1 MTMALQVEDVRASI
15 GELQILKG
23 VDVAVPF
30 GEIHVIMGPNGSGKS
45 TLSHVLMGK
54 DEYVATGSAKVDGT
68 EVMGLPVDERA
79 KQGLFEAF
87 QYPVEI
93 PGVALADLL
102 DEMRNATDDEEAFD
116 ERVDRLTDQLGMRP
130 FLQRS
135 VNVGLSG
142 GEKKRSEMFQLAVSG
157 AKVAVLDEVDS
168 GLDIDAVR
176 EVAEL
181 VEEMRSD
188 EIGVLMITHYNRI
201 LRYMRPDKVH
211 VMIDGRIVMSGGP
224 EVAAELEES
233 GYDEIRRELGIAP
246 KKTDDTGDDVLG
258 LL

>member
-1 MTMALQVEDVRASI
+1 MTTALSVKNVRASI
-15 GELQILKG
+15 GDLEILKG
-23 VDVAVPF
+23 VDVEVPF

-54 DEYVATGSAKVDGT
+54 DEYVASGSAIVDGL
-68 EVMGLPVDERA
+68 EVLDLAVDERA
-79 KQGLFEAF
+79 RQGLFEAF

-102 DEMRNATDDEEAFD
+102 DEMRDATADQEAFD
-116 ERVDRLTDQLGMRP
+116 ERVDRYTDQLGMRP
-130 FLQRS
+130 FLQRA
-135 VNVGLSG
+135 VNAGLSG
-142 GEKKRSEMFQLAVSG
+142 GEKKRSEMFQMAVSG

-181 VEEMRSD
+181 VEELRSD
-188 EIGVLMITHYNRI
+188 DIGILMITHYNRI
-201 LRYMRPDKVH
+201 LRYMRPDRVH

-224 EVAAELEES
+224 EVAAKLEES
-233 GYDEIRRELGIAP
+233 GYDEIRRELGMAL
-246 KKTDDTGDDVLG
+246 KKDDQGDDLLG

>member
-1 MTMALQVEDVRASI
+1 MTMALEVKGIRASI
-15 GELQILKG
+15 GELEILKG
-23 VDVAVPF
+23 VDISVPY

-54 DEYVATGSAKVDGT
+54 DEYAATGSAVVDGT

-79 KQGLFEAF
+79 QLGLFEAF

-93 PGVALADLL
+93 PGVALEDLL
-102 DEMRNATDDEEAFD
+102 DEMREATDDPEAFD

-130 FLQRS
+130 FLQRA
-135 VNVGLSG
+135 VNDGLSG
-142 GEKKRSEMFQLAVSG
+142 GEKKRSEMFQMAVSG

-181 VEEMRSD
+181 VEDLRSED
-188 EIGVLMITHYNRI
+188 LGVLMITHYNRI

-211 VMIDGRIVMSGGP
+211 VMIDGRIVMSGGA
-224 EVAAELEES
+224 EVAAKLEES

-246 KKTDDTGDDVLG
+246 KPTEDGSDDILG

>member
-1 MTMALQVEDVRASI
+1 MSLALQVKDIRASI
-15 GELQILKG
+15 GELEILKG
-23 VDVAVPF
+23 VDVEVPY

-54 DEYVATGSAKVDGT
+54 DEYVATGSAVVDGT

-79 KQGLFEAF
+79 RLGLFEAF

-93 PGVALADLL
+93 PGVALEDLL
-102 DEMRNATDDEEAFD
+102 DEMREAAEDPDDFD
-116 ERVDRLTDQLGMRP
+116 ERVDRLTDQLSMRP
-130 FLQRS
+130 FMHRA
-135 VNVGLSG
+135 VNAGLSG
-142 GEKKRSEMFQLAVSG
+142 GEKKRSEMFQMAVSG

-176 EVAEL
+176 EIAEL

-188 EIGVLMITHYNRI
+188 DLGVLMITHYNRI
-201 LRYMRPDKVH
+201 LRYMRPDRVH
-211 VMIDGRIVMSGGP
+211 VMIDGRIVMSGGAD
-224 EVAAELEES
+224 VAAKLEES
-233 GYDEIRRELGIAP
+233 GYDEIRRELGVAP
-246 KKTDDTGDDVLG
+246 EPSEDAEDDILG

>member
-1 MTMALQVEDVRASI
+1 MTLALDVKNITASI
-15 GELQILKG
+15 GELEILKG
-23 VDVAVPF
+23 VDVEVPF

-54 DEYVATGSAKVDGT
+54 EDYVSAGSAHVDGVD
-68 EVMGLPVDERA
+68 VMGLDVHERA

-93 PGVALADLL
+93 PGVALEDLL
-102 DEMRNATDDEEAFD
+102 DEMRNASEDDEAFD
-116 ERVDRLTDQLGMRP
+116 ERVDRITEQLGMRP

-135 VNVGLSG
+135 VNAGLSG

-201 LRYMRPDKVH
+201 LRYMRPDKIH
-211 VMIDGRIVMSGGP
+211 VMIDGKIVLSGGP
-224 EVAAELEES
+224 EVAARLEES
-233 GYDEIRRELGIAP
+233 GYDDIRRELGITARDNGA
-246 KKTDDTGDDVLG
+246 DDDILG

>member
-1 MTMALQVEDVRASI
+1 MTAALAVKDIKASI
-15 GELQILKG
+15 GDLEILKG
-23 VDVAVPF
+23 VDIEVPF

-54 DEYVATGSAKVDGT
+54 DEYKATGSAVVDGQ
-68 EVMGLPVDERA
+68 EIMGLGVDERA
-79 KQGLFEAF
+79 RHGLFEAF

-102 DEMRNATDDEEAFD
+102 DEMRNASDDEDAFD
-116 ERVDRLTDQLGMRP
+116 DRVDRLTDQLSMRP

-135 VNVGLSG
+135 VNAGLSG

-201 LRYMRPDKVH
+201 LRYMQPDKIH
-211 VMIDGRIVMSGGP
+211 VMIDGQIVLSGGP
-224 EVAAELEES
+224 EVAARLEER
-233 GYDEIRRELGIAP
+233 GYDDVRKELGLAP
-246 KKTDDTGDDVLG
+246 GHTDASEADILG

>member
-1 MTMALQVEDVRASI
+1 MTTALSVKDVRASI
-15 GELQILKG
+15 GDLEILKG
-23 VDVAVPF
+23 VDVEVPF

-54 DEYVATGSAKVDGT
+54 DEYVASGSAIVDGV
-68 EVMGLPVDERA
+68 EVLDLAVDERA
-79 KQGLFEAF
+79 RQGLFEAF
-87 QYPVEI
+87 QYPIEI

-102 DEMRNATDDEEAFD
+102 DEMRDATADQEAFD
-116 ERVDRLTDQLGMRP
+116 ERVDRYTDQLGMRP
-130 FLQRS
+130 FLQRA
-135 VNVGLSG
+135 VNAGLSG
-142 GEKKRSEMFQLAVSG
+142 GEKKRSEIFQMAVSG

-181 VEEMRSD
+181 VEELRSD
-188 EIGVLMITHYNRI
+188 DIGILMITHYNRI
-201 LRYMRPDKVH
+201 LRYMRPDRVH

-224 EVAAELEES
+224 EVAAKLEES
-233 GYDEIRRELGIAP
+233 GYDEIRRELGMAL
-246 KKTDDTGDDVLG
+246 KKDDQGDDLLG

>member
-1 MTMALQVEDVRASI
+1 MTLALEVKDVHATI
-15 GELQILKG
+15 GELEILKG
-23 VDVAVPF
+23 VDIDVPY

-54 DEYVATGSAKVDGT
+54 DEYEASGSAKVDGQ
-68 EVMGLPVDERA
+68 EVMGLDVHERA

-93 PGVALADLL
+93 PGVALEDLL
-102 DEMRNATDDEEAFD
+102 DEMRSASDDGDAFD
-116 ERVDRLTDQLGMRP
+116 ARVDRLTDQLSMRP

-135 VNVGLSG
+135 VNDGLSG

-201 LRYMRPDKVH
+201 LRYMSPDKIH
-211 VMIDGRIVMSGGP
+211 VMIDGKIVLSGGP
-224 EVAAELEES
+224 EVATRLEES
-233 GYDEIRRELGIAP
+233 GYDDIRRELGLEPAGS
-246 KKTDDTGDDVLG
+246 DDAEDDILG

>member
-1 MTMALQVEDVRASI
+1 MSLALQVKDIRASI
-15 GELQILKG
+15 GELEILKG
-23 VDVAVPF
+23 VDVEVPY

-54 DEYVATGSAKVDGT
+54 DEYEASGSAVVDGT
-68 EVMGLPVDERA
+68 EVMGLSVDERA
-79 KQGLFEAF
+79 RLGLFEAF

-93 PGVALADLL
+93 PGVALEDLL
-102 DEMRNATDDEEAFD
+102 DEMREAAEDPDGFD

-130 FLQRS
+130 FLHRA
-135 VNVGLSG
+135 VNAGLSG
-142 GEKKRSEMFQLAVSG
+142 GEKKRSEVFQMAVSG

-176 EVAEL
+176 EIAEL

-188 EIGVLMITHYNRI
+188 ELGVLMITHYNRI
-201 LRYMRPDKVH
+201 LRYMRPDRVH
-211 VMIDGRIVMSGGP
+211 VMIDGRIVMSGGA
-224 EVAAELEES
+224 EVAAKLEES
-233 GYDEIRRELGIAP
+233 GYDEIRRELGLAVKP
-246 KKTDDTGDDVLG
+246 TEDEKDDILG

>member
-1 MTMALQVEDVRASI
+1 MTVALAVRDVRASI
-15 GELQILKG
+15 GELEILKG
-23 VDVAVPF
+23 VDVEVPF

-54 DEYVATGSAKVDGT
+54 DEYVASGSAIVDGV
-68 EVMGLPVDERA
+68 EVLDLAVDERA
-79 KQGLFEAF
+79 RQGLFEAF

-102 DEMRNATDDEEAFD
+102 DEMRDATADQEAFD
-116 ERVDRLTDQLGMRP
+116 ERVDRYTDQLGMRP
-130 FLQRS
+130 FLQRA
-135 VNVGLSG
+135 VNDGLSG
-142 GEKKRSEMFQLAVSG
+142 GEKKRSEMFQMAVSG
-157 AKVAVLDEVDS
+157 ARVAVLDEVDS

-181 VEEMRSD
+181 VEELRSD
-188 EIGVLMITHYNRI
+188 DIGILMITHYNRI

-224 EVAAELEES
+224 DVAAKLEES
-233 GYDEIRRELGIAP
+233 GYDDIRRELGMAP
-246 KKTDDTGDDVLG
+246 KKDDTSDDDLLG

>member
-1 MTMALQVEDVRASI
+1 MSLALQVKDIRASI
-15 GELQILKG
+15 GELEILKG
-23 VDVAVPF
+23 VDVEVPY

-54 DEYVATGSAKVDGT
+54 AEYEASGSAVVDGT
-68 EVMGLPVDERA
+68 EVMGLSVDERA
-79 KQGLFEAF
+79 RLGLFEAF

-93 PGVALADLL
+93 PGVALEDLL
-102 DEMRNATDDEEAFD
+102 DEMREAAEDPDGFD

-130 FLQRS
+130 FLHRA
-135 VNVGLSG
+135 VNAGLSG
-142 GEKKRSEMFQLAVSG
+142 GEKKRSEVFQMAVSG

-176 EVAEL
+176 EIAEL

-188 EIGVLMITHYNRI
+188 ELGVLMITHYNRI
-201 LRYMRPDKVH
+201 LRYMRPDRVH
-211 VMIDGRIVMSGGP
+211 VMIDGRIVMSGGA
-224 EVAAELEES
+224 EVAAKLEES
-233 GYDEIRRELGIAP
+233 GYDEIRRELGLAVKP
-246 KKTDDTGDDVLG
+246 TEDEKDDILG